1 MKRMTR
7 LVLGLLV
14 VSGVV
19 AASALAAAPQNQ
31 TAPSI
36 DGKAMVG
43 QTLTADKGEWSG
55 SPTTFVY
62 QWQRCDNGRISCGD
76 ISGATTNK
84 YKLTDADVGN
94 TVRVQVTAKN
104 GDGSTTANSKPTD
117 VVSGNAAPRAT
128 TQPTI
133 TGKAQVGET
142 LTANPGKWA
151 EGPSTF
157 AYQWQ
162 LCDKSGA
169 NCKDITGATGQ
180 TYGVRSGDKDDTIRV
195 QVTAKN
201 LVGTT
206 TANSDQTGL
215 IAARHHDADAHA
227 HPDARRCR
235 RGDLDHGDLAAES
248 PGISSIQFTPRVIT
262 SRTQQITARFKVT
275 ETNAGKASPA
285 RSSTRSRCLHRR
297 SRARVR
303 FRPTRPAGRRSL
315 PAAEGSAHEGRGT
328 GELLRPCTQGGREPA
343 RGCLDPP
350 SRLRGRPPG
359 EVIAPGRPGGSPPGQ
374 ST

>member
-7 LVLGLLV
+7 LVLGLFV
-14 VSGVV
+14 ISGVV
-19 AASALAAAPQNQ
+19 AASALAAAPQSR

-43 QTLTADKGEWSG
+43 QQLTANKGEWSG
-55 SPTTFVY
+55 GPTTYAY
-62 QWQRCDNGRISCGD
+62 QWQRCDNDGSSCGD
-76 ISGATTNK
+76 ISGATATK
-84 YKLTDADVGN
+84 YKLTDADTGN

-104 GDGSTTANSKPTD
+104 ADGSMAANSKATD

-128 TQPTI
+128 TQPSI
-133 TGKAQVGET
+133 SGKAQVGET

-180 TYGVRSGDKDDTIRV
+180 TYGVRSGDKDNTIRV

-206 TANSDQTGL
+206 TANSDQTGAITTGTTPSPNPAPVGVGGAISITAISLPNRL
-215 IAARHHDADAHA
+215 I
-227 HPDARRCR
+227 
-235 RGDLDHGDLAAES
+235 
-248 PGISSIQFTPRVIT
+248 ISSIQFTPRVIT
-262 SRTQQITARFKVT
+262 SRRQQITARFKVT
-275 ETNAGKASPA
+275 EANAGKAVAGALVYAIAVPA
-285 RSSTRSRCLHRR
+285 SQVTRSGEVQTDSTGWATVHFQPLRALPMRAGARVNFFVRARKAGENPLAGVSTRRLVS
-297 SRARVR
+297 VR
-303 FRPTRPAGRRSL
+303 IHPTR
-315 PAAEGSAHEGRGT
+315 
-328 GELLRPCTQGGREPA
+328 
-343 RGCLDPP
+343 
-350 SRLRGRPPG
+350 
-359 EVIAPGRPGGSPPGQ
+359 
-374 ST
+374 

>member
-7 LVLGLLV
+7 LVLGLFLI
-14 VSGVV
+14 SGVV
-19 AASALAAAPQNQ
+19 AASALAAAPQSQ

-43 QTLTADKGEWSG
+43 QQLTANKGEWSG
-55 SPTTFVY
+55 GPTTYAY
-62 QWQRCDNGRISCGD
+62 QWQRCDNDGSSCGD
-76 ISGATTNK
+76 ISGATATK
-84 YKLTDADVGN
+84 YKLTDADTGN

-104 GDGSTTANSKPTD
+104 ADGSMAANSKATD

-128 TQPTI
+128 TQPSI
-133 TGKAQVGET
+133 AGKAQVGET

-180 TYGVRSGDKDDTIRV
+180 TYGVRSGDKDNTIRV

-206 TANSDQTGL
+206 TANSGQTDAITAGTTPTSTPTPVGIGGAISITAISLPNRL
-215 IAARHHDADAHA
+215 I
-227 HPDARRCR
+227 
-235 RGDLDHGDLAAES
+235 
-248 PGISSIQFTPRVIT
+248 ISSIQFTPRVIT
-262 SRTQQITARFKVT
+262 SRRQQITARFKVT
-275 ETNAGKASPA
+275 EANAGKAVAGALVYAIAVPA
-285 RSSTRSRCLHRR
+285 SQVTRSGEVQTDSTGWATVHFQPLKALPMKAGARVNFFVRARKAGENPLAGVSTRRLVSVGI
-297 SRARVR
+297 S
-303 FRPTRPAGRRSL
+303 PTR
-315 PAAEGSAHEGRGT
+315 
-328 GELLRPCTQGGREPA
+328 
-343 RGCLDPP
+343 
-350 SRLRGRPPG
+350 
-359 EVIAPGRPGGSPPGQ
+359 
-374 ST
+374 